1 MCHIFS
7 IWLGLS
13 GHSLLSDYISK
24 VNAKTPLLNTQNSL
38 DIYFM
43 IVKNGI
49 WDEMEEETGKPSSIS
64 LKAKVGGKEIR
75 NYFSE
80 RKETGCEN
88 SAL

>member
-1 MCHIFS
+1 MIILHF
-7 IWLGLS
+7 
-13 GHSLLSDYISK
+13 H
-24 VNAKTPLLNTQNSL
+24 
-38 DIYFM
+38 IYFM
-43 IVKNGI
+43 IVENGI
-49 WDEMEEETGKPSSIS
+49 EDEMEEETGKPSSIS